1 MTIDDF
7 TEISSHFI
15 YLKKEAESE
24 DDFVDNF
31 LSSVLVDTKE
41 YSDMHDLKLN
51 KLINNLLNLY
61 PVLFHEVRE
70 KKKREDRQAKIITR
84 DKKLREIFI
93 EEISDSDFSAAVD
106 TLWKK
111 KELSVQDDELLLKL
125 NQLIN
130 TDLSYSDLLN
140 HLKEDIKQYEDNKKI
155 KIKELAEYL
164 RDEIILRIA
173 DNKNLPEELY
183 EEEIAFIKQEKGFMH
198 RQLISELNQGFQ
210 PYEIWDRY

>member
-7 TEISSHFI
+7 TEISFHFI
-15 YLKKEAESE
+15 YLKKEATSE
-24 DDFVDNF
+24 DAFVENF
-31 LSSVLVDTKE
+31 LKSVLVDNKD

-93 EEISDSDFSAAVD
+93 EEISDGDFSAAID

-140 HLKEDIKQYEDNKKI
+140 YLKEDIKQYADNKKI
-155 KIKELAEYL
+155 KIKKLAEYL

-173 DNKNLPEELY
+173 DNKNLPKELY

-198 RQLISELNQGFQ
+198 RQLISELNQGFK
-210 PYEIWDRY
+210 PHEIWDKY